1 MTQEQKDAWAAY
13 YKQQEQHYAQYM
25 AMLQSGLPQQPTQP
39 TPAPVIAGDAQLQA
53 ILAQM
58 SQQPASQGNVY
69 GLNPQDTSYQQLMM
83 LAQLQ
88 QQQQQ
93 PQQQHQQA
101 APPPPPPVGEQSP
114 PNHDQS
120 SFKLPQRQ
128 LVDYSDWDTRDD
140 SDQQGG
146 RERDRERGR
155 EREGKGGK
163 QGKNRKGNAPGGAT
177 LPPHRPVNRAL
188 IGTKPCSFWQQGKCA
203 RGDKC
208 TFRHDT

>member
-1 MTQEQKDAWAAY
+1 
-13 YKQQEQHYAQYM
+13 M
-25 AMLQSGLPQQPTQP
+25 AMLQGGQPQQPAHVQP
-39 TPAPVIAGDAQLQA
+39 VQPVQAAPAPSLAGDTQLQA

-58 SQQPASQGNVY
+58 GQQPTSQANVY

-93 PQQQHQQA
+93 PQQQQQQA
-101 APPPPPPVGEQSP
+101 APPPPPPPPPPAGSQSP
-114 PNHDQS
+114 PNHDQT
-120 SFKLPQRQ
+120 SFKPPHLQRQ
-128 LVDYSDWDTRDD
+128 LVDYSDRDTRDELE
-140 SDQQGG
+140 QQGG
-146 RERDRERGR
+146 RERDRERGRDR

-177 LPPHRPVNRAL
+177 LAPHRPVNRAL